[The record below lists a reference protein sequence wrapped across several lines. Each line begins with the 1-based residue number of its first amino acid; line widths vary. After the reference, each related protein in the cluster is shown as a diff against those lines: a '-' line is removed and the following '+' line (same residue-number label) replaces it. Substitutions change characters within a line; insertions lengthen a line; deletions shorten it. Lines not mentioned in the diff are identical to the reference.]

1 MSKIPTSLP
10 SSVAGLGSQI
20 MTPPQYVKVSE
31 ITADS
36 VMQHRAVTH
45 DKVIEEYA
53 DVFRNGGELAPVQIV
68 RDENGTLWLWDGF
81 HTLEAAKRAGV
92 EKLRVKITPGTKRD
106 AWLNS
111 LGANAKHGIR
121 RSRVDLQK
129 TVDDALHDPEVKFSL
144 LNEDQQH
151 NYSSIAR
158 LCRVH
163 HSTVSN
169 RWNNYHLPLI
179 LAEIDR
185 EVRGDPPFGVS
196 LQEWLNMV
204 AKDLHVPAWL
214 VKQRKIE
221 IGFKPKP
228 PPIPAQEPSAPKA
241 REIVGDHEAPTSRV
255 EPSDSP
261 IEPVAREIADGQ
273 TSPASR
279 GSESVP
285 VALKHHETRAQE
297 PSAPKARE
305 IVGDHE
311 APTSRVEPSD
321 SPIEPVAREIA
332 DGQTSPASRGS
343 ESVPVALKHHETRAH
358 EASAPKGIYSH
369 QTNHALSPP
378 SEPPIKMLSV
388 EPENVVVH
396 DPVRNQRYD
405 GQELTTILTNVA
417 SQEYGAKVIEARRPV
432 SGWSQETGKEIG
444 RVFANAT
451 SDETELAAVLVVLIQ
466 K

>member
-169 RWNNYHLPLI
+169 RWNNYHFPLI

-285 VALKHHETRAQE
+285 VALKHHETRA
-297 PSAPKARE
+297 
-305 IVGDHE
+305 
-311 APTSRVEPSD
+311 
-321 SPIEPVAREIA
+321 
-332 DGQTSPASRGS
+332 
-343 ESVPVALKHHETRAH
+343 H

-405 GQELTTILTNVA
+405 GQKLTTILTNVA

-451 SDETELAAVLVVLIQ
+451 SDETELAAVLVVLIR

>member
-169 RWNNYHLPLI
+169 RWNNYHFPLI

-285 VALKHHETRAQE
+285 VALKHHETRA
-297 PSAPKARE
+297 
-305 IVGDHE
+305 
-311 APTSRVEPSD
+311 
-321 SPIEPVAREIA
+321 
-332 DGQTSPASRGS
+332 
-343 ESVPVALKHHETRAH
+343 H

-405 GQELTTILTNVA
+405 GQKLTTILTNVA